1 MTPAKKP
8 TLAETLNGAVVLPA
22 ELRKAPKHRRD
33 KKVKDSAVG
42 WVFVLLG
49 LVGLCMTGY
58 LAYVTH
64 AAPNL
69 WLLGGCAVVSFSVAV
84 FGGLIADRET
94 FMPVA
99 SAFVGLVL
107 RAKKAK
113 GGR

>member
-1 MTPAKKP
+1 MTDTKK
-8 TLAETLNGAVVLPA
+8 TLAETLTGVASLPP
-22 ELRKAPKHRRD
+22 ELRRAPRHRQE
-33 KKVKDSAVG
+33 KKVKDSAIG

-49 LVGLCMTGY
+49 LLGLCLTGY

-69 WLLGGCAVVSFSVAV
+69 WLLGGCAVVSFSVSV

-99 SAFVGLVL
+99 SAFVSLVL
-107 RAKKAK
+107 RVRKK
-113 GGR
+113 GE